1 MWRGDVL
8 LRYILSTT
16 EMLDV
21 IVSGGGGAAAA
32 VRVVIIGIGVI
43 VGVVS

>member
-8 LRYILSTT
+8 LRWILSTT